1 MKRGQESRDGL
12 VAALESVLSE
22 YPVTL
27 ALLFGSRA
35 TGETRED
42 SDTDVAVV
50 FEDDTRS
57 FQSRGDAMLA
67 LGADL
72 AEALGT
78 DDVDVLDLETA
89 SASLGQQV
97 LEEGVLL
104 VGTET
109 ERRDRLER
117 LSGECEREAAADRFD
132 AVLSAIDDHLA

>member
-109 ERRDRLER
+109 ERRNRLER